1 LEAALF
7 AEHVRPNVERIAE
20 ERLQRLEQPARRGR
34 VGVDHR
40 LDGLLPRVRGFHLH
54 AKWLELARD
63 GTALAVVR
71 EIRIDRRPPNDARAV
86 APDVEDRRHRRAGKR
101 VDRQHGRALAV
112 PDSDRRVGGPK
123 VEAEAQG
130 RPVSQEVLVVG
141 TLTTMLVGSIQKRMA
156 SGHRPVYVISI
167 AAGLAGCHP
176 RTLRIYE
183 EEGLLEPVR
192 TETNIR
198 LYSDDDL
205 QRVRVI
211 RYLTQVRGVNLAG
224 VKLLLH
230 MRDATDLMEDLIR

>member
-1 LEAALF
+1 M
-7 AEHVRPNVERIAE
+7 
-20 ERLQRLEQPARRGR
+20 
-34 VGVDHR
+34 
-40 LDGLLPRVRGFHLH
+40 
-54 AKWLELARD
+54 
-63 GTALAVVR
+63 
-71 EIRIDRRPPNDARAV
+71 
-86 APDVEDRRHRRAGKR
+86 AGN
-101 VDRQHGRALAV
+101 
-112 PDSDRRVGGPK
+112 
-123 VEAEAQG
+123 
-130 RPVSQEVLVVG
+130 
-141 TLTTMLVGSIQKRMA
+141 
-156 SGHRPVYVISI
+156 HRPVYVISI

-230 MRDATDLMEDLIR
+230 MRDATDLMEDLMRELSELGADEDDASAEVDTAETRTKRGRNEGTRF

>member
-1 LEAALF
+1 M
-7 AEHVRPNVERIAE
+7 
-20 ERLQRLEQPARRGR
+20 
-34 VGVDHR
+34 
-40 LDGLLPRVRGFHLH
+40 
-54 AKWLELARD
+54 
-63 GTALAVVR
+63 
-71 EIRIDRRPPNDARAV
+71 
-86 APDVEDRRHRRAGKR
+86 AG
-101 VDRQHGRALAV
+101 
-112 PDSDRRVGGPK
+112 
-123 VEAEAQG
+123 
-130 RPVSQEVLVVG
+130 
-141 TLTTMLVGSIQKRMA
+141 
-156 SGHRPVYVISI
+156 GHRPVYVISI

-230 MRDATDLMEDLIR
+230 MRDATDLMADLVRELAELGADDEGDSGQVDIAEERPKRGRNEGTRF

>member
-1 LEAALF
+1 M
-7 AEHVRPNVERIAE
+7 
-20 ERLQRLEQPARRGR
+20 
-34 VGVDHR
+34 
-40 LDGLLPRVRGFHLH
+40 
-54 AKWLELARD
+54 
-63 GTALAVVR
+63 
-71 EIRIDRRPPNDARAV
+71 
-86 APDVEDRRHRRAGKR
+86 AGN
-101 VDRQHGRALAV
+101 
-112 PDSDRRVGGPK
+112 
-123 VEAEAQG
+123 
-130 RPVSQEVLVVG
+130 
-141 TLTTMLVGSIQKRMA
+141 
-156 SGHRPVYVISI
+156 HRPVYVISI

-230 MRDATDLMEDLIR
+230 MRDATDLMEDLMRELAELAAEDDDADDEAGPAEERATRGRNNRRRL